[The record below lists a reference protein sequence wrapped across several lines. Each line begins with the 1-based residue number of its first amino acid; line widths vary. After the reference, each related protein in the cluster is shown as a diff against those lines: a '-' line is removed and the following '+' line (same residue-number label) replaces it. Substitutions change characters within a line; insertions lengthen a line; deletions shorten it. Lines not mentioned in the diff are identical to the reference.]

1 MMPKEKERI
10 DTTIPSPPSPSLLQF
25 LAVGESTS
33 ALVASFLLFGLSVLT
48 AVYINKDDNTFHVD
62 AVAYRKLGPPPKIDP
77 PIIFQFQK
85 NGEHLVSSEMQRAF
99 EKDGVIAV
107 RGLLDDEILNQLD
120 EASLEMIHEQ
130 HQKDKLKPRGAL
142 SGGPKRPN
150 KKQFFTTQH
159 GTIFRKNI
167 TTQESNTNIEDSNN
181 IQLQQQLPPFLR
193 LASLSNIPSMAAELL
208 ELSNNKG
215 TNNKET
221 LRVMRDI
228 FLAISED
235 EQKFLCGW

>member
-1 MMPKEKERI
+1 MMPNEKERI
-10 DTTIPSPPSPSLLQF
+10 DITIPSAPSPPSLLQF

-48 AVYINKDDNTFHVD
+48 AVYINKDDDTFHVD

-85 NGEHLVSSEMQRAF
+85 NGEHLVSSEMRRAF

-167 TTQESNTNIEDSNN
+167 TTQESNTNN

-208 ELSNNKG
+208 ELNNNKG